1 MSNYYKTA
9 EDFDWYKYYPASF
22 SMTTGHL
29 SHIELGVYRRMLDHY
44 WTSDNKLPMDA
55 AEIAELI
62 GEKVFNW
69 RRYGITAPAGFD
81 NEEVTIR
88 IVDHI
93 LNEFFEQ
100 DEDGHWRHI
109 WLDDYRQATDTQFK
123 ERSKQSKER
132 AARQSRGEKG
142 KFGKLITVTDGDS
155 PCLTD
160 EKTVPDGESTVD
172 RVERPD
178 GLDGLDQIDKTEQ
191 TEQIKRDVVPP
202 LHENP
207 PVTLSYEFPIE
218 EIPPTAREQIL
229 MLQRLQ
235 KSDPEKAVS
244 FNRACLALC
253 AAKST

>member
-88 IVDHI
+88 VVEHI

-100 DEDGHWRHI
+100 DEDGNWRHV
-109 WLDDYRQATDTQFK
+109 WLDEYRKATDTQFK
-123 ERSKQSKER
+123 ERSKASKER
-132 AARQSRGEKG
+132 VARQSRGAKG
-142 KFGKLITVTDGDS
+142 KFGRMNT
-155 PCLTD
+155 LT
-160 EKTVPDGESTVD
+160 DGESPCDTV
-172 RVERPD
+172 ENTAPD
-178 GLDGLDQIDKTEQ
+178 GKVTVEQSREEQSRADQIREEQ
-191 TEQIKRDVVPP
+191 NKIEQNTVEQSKALDVASTLPKKHSVTQDEKPP
-202 LHENP
+202 LAELGRYSSP
-207 PVTLSYEFPIE
+207 
-218 EIPPTAREQIL
+218 
-229 MLQRLQ
+229 
-235 KSDPEKAVS
+235 DPYATDPLDTIFESA
-244 FNRACLALC
+244 
-253 AAKST
+253 